1 MKDRIEALKKEKNAI
16 ILAHNYE
23 PPEIQEIADLCGD
36 SLELSIKAAKTD
48 ADIIIFCGVSFMAE
62 TAATLSPEKTVIL
75 PRLDAGCPMAD
86 MIEPDALKEKLK
98 ELPPGIPVVSYV
110 NTTAAVKALS
120 TICCTSANVIKI
132 VNSLN
137 VKEILMTPD
146 RNLAMYAAANTDV
159 KIHLWEGYC
168 PIHNDM
174 TAQMVTTAK
183 EKYKGAEFIAHPE
196 CTPEVL
202 DMADYVTSTSGM
214 IKYVKNSEKN
224 EFIIGTEVGI
234 LYPMQK
240 AVGDKKIYPLSEKA
254 SCPDMKRITLTD
266 VVNSLENLDGV
277 VTVPEDI
284 RVPALEAVEKMLAV
298 K

>member
-1 MKDRIEALKKEKNAI
+1 MIERIEKLKKEKNAI

-48 ADIIIFCGVSFMAE
+48 AEVIVFCGVSFMAE
-62 TAATLSPEKTVIL
+62 TAATLSPDKTVIL
-75 PRLDAGCPMAD
+75 PRMDAGCPMAD
-86 MIEPDALKEKLK
+86 MIKPEALKTKLAT
-98 ELPPGIPVVSYV
+98 LPEMPVVTYV

-120 TICCTSANVIKI
+120 TICCTSANVIKV

-146 RNLAMYAAANTDV
+146 RNLAKYAAANTDV

-174 TAQMVTTAK
+174 TAEMVIAAK

-196 CTPEVL
+196 CPPEVL
-202 DMADYVTSTSGM
+202 DMADVVTSTSGM
-214 IKYVKNSEKN
+214 IKYVENSDN
-224 EFIIGTEVGI
+224 TEFIIGTEVGI
-234 LYPMQK
+234 LYPMQNK
-240 AVGDKKIYPLSEKA
+240 VPGKKLYPLSEQA
-254 SCPDMKRITLTD
+254 SCPDMKKITLTD
-266 VVNSLENLDGV
+266 VLNSLENLDNV
-277 VTVPEDI
+277 VTVPENV
-284 RVPALEAVEKMLAV
+284 RVPALKAVERMMAV

>member
-1 MKDRIEALKKEKNAI
+1 MIERIEKLKKEKNAI

-48 ADIIIFCGVSFMAE
+48 AEVIVFCGVSFMAE
-62 TAATLSPEKTVIL
+62 TAATLSPNKTVIL

-86 MIEPDALKEKLK
+86 MIEPDALKAKLAT
-98 ELPPGIPVVSYV
+98 LPEMPVVTYV

-120 TICCTSANVIKI
+120 TICCTSANVIKV

-146 RNLAMYAAANTDV
+146 RNLAKYAAANTDV

-174 TAQMVTTAK
+174 TAEMVITAK

-196 CTPEVL
+196 CPPEVL
-202 DMADYVTSTSGM
+202 DMADVVTSTSGM
-214 IKYVKNSEKN
+214 IKYVENSDNDES
-224 EFIIGTEVGI
+224 IIGTEVGI
-234 LYPMQK
+234 LYPMQNR
-240 AVGDKKIYPLSEKA
+240 VPGKKLYPLSELA
-254 SCPDMKRITLTD
+254 SCPDMKKITLED
-266 VVNSLENLDGV
+266 VVNSLENLDNV
-277 VTVPEDI
+277 VTVPEDV
-284 RVPALEAVEKMLAV
+284 RVPALKAVERMIALK
-298 K
+298 